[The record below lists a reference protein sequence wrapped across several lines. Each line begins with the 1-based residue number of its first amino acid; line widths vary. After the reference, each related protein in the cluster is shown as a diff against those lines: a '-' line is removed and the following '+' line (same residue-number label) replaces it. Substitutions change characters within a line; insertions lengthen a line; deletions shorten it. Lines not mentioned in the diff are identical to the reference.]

1 LSKKELKIYEIASA
15 VTDAVANNARPSW
28 NTTDRPRDV
37 LNQLHKILA
46 SYRGGNKTLI
56 SMLSN
61 KIAGIQNGPQILV
74 EPSSR
79 IEELDDQ
86 WLSESTT
93 SLDSMYNTTL
103 DNMPRLQGFQLS
115 SQEAFANE
123 NAAAV
128 DEVQDSFRPSFPMAQ
143 QSLPQFTDLFWA
155 SITATNGS
163 SSVSP
168 SMDLYEQLQTFGGSF
183 NDVESSGTL
192 DRFLSTS
199 DLWDNPI
206 PRGVNLG
213 NSNIY

>member
-28 NTTDRPRDV
+28 NTTHRPRDV

-61 KIAGIQNGPQILV
+61 KIAGIQNGPQMLV
-74 EPSSR
+74 KPSSR

-93 SLDSMYNTTL
+93 SPDSMYNTTL
-103 DNMPRLQGFQLS
+103 DNMPRLQVFQPS
-115 SQEAFANE
+115 SQEAFGNE

-143 QSLPQFTDLFWA
+143 QSLPQFTDLSWA

-168 SMDLYEQLQTFGGSF
+168 SMDLYEQLQNFGGSF
-183 NDVESSGTL
+183 SDVESSGTL